1 MYYSHL
7 WRKPSYL
14 KELLKLERL
23 VFTAVAYLI
32 SVLRYLDLFDMLIT
46 PPHTLRKSST
56 FLSLVLQL
64 NRSNVCNPSNSINK
78 LLVCWFSTSGYINTH
93 ANNLRLKWDTREYIL
108 DSWLQHVCD
117 RPLNNTNIIISVINF
132 NINMD

>member
-64 NRSNVCNPSNSINK
+64 NRSNVC
-78 LLVCWFSTSGYINTH
+78 WFSTSGYINTH
-93 ANNLRLKWDTREYIL
+93 ANNLRLK
-108 DSWLQHVCD
+108 
-117 RPLNNTNIIISVINF
+117 
-132 NINMD
+132 